1 MRYRGRAGCAR
12 RPLVAREIM
21 KPMSDE
27 IRASLPIRLSRVR
40 EFAEEVEAFGEAA
53 GLPDTKIHV
62 VNLTLDEL
70 IANVV
75 MYGFEGVADPQIDV
89 ELTLYD
95 NRLVLT
101 LEDNGRPFDPTQ
113 DVAADITS
121 PLMERPVGGL
131 GRYFV
136 KRLADRFSYRLV
148 NGRNRVTVEYDLAPA
163 SD

>member
-1 MRYRGRAGCAR
+1 
-12 RPLVAREIM
+12 
-21 KPMSDE
+21 MSDE

-40 EFAEEVEAFGEAA
+40 DFAEEVEAFGEAA
-53 GLPDTKIHV
+53 GLPDTKIYI

-75 MYGFEGVADPQIDV
+75 MYGFEGVKDPKIDV
-89 ELTLYD
+89 ELVLSG

-121 PLMERPVGGL
+121 PLMDRPVGGL

-136 KRLADRFSYRLV
+136 KRLADRFSYELV
-148 NGRNRVTVEYDLAPA
+148 NGRNRVTVEYDVTP
-163 SD
+163 DGK